1 MGVIVVT
8 GQPAV
13 LGSPRLGRWAL
24 CGPATPTHS
33 DKKSCSERAGHTG
46 VRRGGGVGG
55 VGPGCNQNRTGWKL
69 TVYFVAML
77 RGW

>member
-24 CGPATPTHS
+24 CGPATPTHT
-33 DKKSCSERAGHTG
+33 DKKSCSESVGHAG
-46 VRRGGGVGG
+46 VRRGGGAGG
-55 VGPGCNQNRTGWKL
+55 TAREVTGTGQGGGSQATL
-69 TVYFVAML
+69 
-77 RGW
+77 

>member
-24 CGPATPTHS
+24 CGPATPTHT
-33 DKKSCSERAGHTG
+33 DKKSCSECVGHAG
-46 VRRGGGVGG
+46 VRRGGGAG
-55 VGPGCNQNRTGWKL
+55 GPGGNRNRTGLRL
-69 TVYFVAML
+69 TGYFVARL